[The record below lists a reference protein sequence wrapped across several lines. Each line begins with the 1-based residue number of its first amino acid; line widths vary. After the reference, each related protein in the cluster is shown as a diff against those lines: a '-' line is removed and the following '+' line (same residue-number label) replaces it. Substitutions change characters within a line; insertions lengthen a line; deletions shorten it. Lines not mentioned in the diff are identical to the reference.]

1 MTALSHTRAS
11 PLAANLM
18 CMASML
24 IWAAGLP
31 AADTIIDKVPP
42 LAFAAARMSLAAL
55 TLLPVWLLVEGTQ
68 VLRAANWPL
77 GFLIGGATIGTGAF
91 LLVVGQGV
99 TGPVTVAVISAT
111 MPVIGIAIEVLLDG
125 RRLRA
130 GLIVGVLLSLCGG
143 ILALDLGGG
152 SLGFGWGA
160 LLCLGSV
167 VLFTLGSRLTVTAFP
182 RLTALGQTTITLSG
196 AAIAT
201 CIAAAVH
208 VGIGGPAA
216 DWSGFGPRDWGALI
230 LFSVGSLSISQ
241 ILWIIGVG
249 RIGIALAALH
259 INATPFYVMLILFLM
274 GDDWNWLQT
283 AGAAIVGLGVLIAQN
298 LIPLP
303 RK

>member
-1 MTALSHTRAS
+1 
-11 PLAANLM
+11 
-18 CMASML
+18 
-24 IWAAGLP
+24 
-31 AADTIIDKVPP
+31 
-42 LAFAAARMSLAAL
+42 
-55 TLLPVWLLVEGTQ
+55 
-68 VLRAANWPL
+68 
-77 GFLIGGATIGTGAF
+77 
-91 LLVVGQGV
+91 
-99 TGPVTVAVISAT
+99 
-111 MPVIGIAIEVLLDG
+111 
-125 RRLRA
+125 
-130 GLIVGVLLSLCGG
+130 
-143 ILALDLGGG
+143 
-152 SLGFGWGA
+152 
-160 LLCLGSV
+160 
-167 VLFTLGSRLTVTAFP
+167 
-182 RLTALGQTTITLSG
+182 
-196 AAIAT
+196 
-201 CIAAAVH
+201 